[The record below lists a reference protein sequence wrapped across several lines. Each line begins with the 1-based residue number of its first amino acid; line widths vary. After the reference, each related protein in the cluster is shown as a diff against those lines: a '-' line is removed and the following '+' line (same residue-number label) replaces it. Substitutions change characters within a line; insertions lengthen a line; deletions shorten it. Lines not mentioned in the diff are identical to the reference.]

1 MDNISRRLSTED
13 TATSMYLSFD
23 AESTM
28 STACYKTLEAMSDIS
43 SLSAIDMEESV
54 NKSKT
59 GDMNSTLEARNDS
72 QTLSPLKTVKKMEM
86 PVKLH
91 TPLKALPKNILKE
104 YKALCSTPSKE
115 QLLKTVDVTRGS
127 DATRCVD
134 LGLAFLGV
142 EDEKPAYFPPPPVE
156 INEENKENALP
167 ETDEVSTLSTC
178 SSVEITATSV
188 IERKM
193 LTSVSTVGSIT
204 EEESL
209 EEVKIMKHVEEI
221 LVSADHKKLVS
232 NKSLLEDKE
241 NNDVL
246 HFNEQNLETTPK
258 VKVENMDAADIKE
271 VVNTEEFGIQNVET
285 TPKAKA
291 GNIEHMDTISEDTPV
306 IKESDDEKKAPVKK
320 SSSKPKIA
328 VLARNGR
335 RSVCEPNLQANKP
348 SRIFNSVNKRQS
360 LLPTSRK
367 STMPMDVE
375 IEIPMLMDKILKI
388 TNSPT
393 KTEKVGAKET
403 HQLITDQNKST
414 PAEKRRSIM
423 ASMKTR
429 SSLIPSAAGDK
440 RPFSFTQR
448 MSVVVKTTLNSPARK
463 IARKSSMGG
472 IMTSLQRR
480 SVIPQKVSTIENSKI
495 KKPEI
500 NARRSMLSKTTAVP
514 TISKSKHL
522 VPLEEN
528 SVKPS
533 TIPQRQSLYSSA
545 KNLER
550 AKMNS
555 IGGLTHNKPDI
566 TYTCNICKEKFRI
579 KSLLDAHKRSH
590 ESDNAT
596 PAFIKKPTPVLLH
609 SSGSSTV
616 ANSNQC
622 KYCDK
627 KFALTRA
634 LHIHLLQNCLKIPP
648 SEKRKLQ
655 YTDLNHVEKAQLPNV
670 FAHHN
675 SQSSASSTVS
685 STNATPRHALK
696 PNTLSFPKSSSES
709 LNENKDK
716 QKNASDLL
724 TVDGNNTA
732 ISGSVQKIKKVSAH
746 AGVYRTPSK
755 SVPCHLCKLTFK
767 SILDYTNHNLTTHGS
782 NKTNITE
789 DMDNE
794 IVVEENVTTN
804 N

>member
-54 NKSKT
+54 NKSKIV
-59 GDMNSTLEARNDS
+59 DMNSTLEARNDS
-72 QTLSPLKTVKKMEM
+72 QTLSPLKTVKEMEM

-91 TPLKALPKNILKE
+91 TPLKSLPKNILKE

-142 EDEKPAYFPPPPVE
+142 EDEKPAYFPPPPAE

-193 LTSVSTVGSIT
+193 LSSVSTIGSIT

-221 LVSADHKKLVS
+221 LVSADHNKLVS
-232 NKSLLEDKE
+232 NNSLLE

-246 HFNEQNLETTPK
+246 HFIEQNLETTPK
-258 VKVENMDAADIKE
+258 VKVENMEETSDIKD
-271 VVNTEEFGIQNVET
+271 VNTEEFGLHNVEI
-285 TPKAKA
+285 TPKAKD
-291 GNIEHMDTISEDTPV
+291 GNIKHMDTISEDTPV
-306 IKESDDEKKAPVKK
+306 IKEPDDEKKLPTKK
-320 SSSKPKIA
+320 STSKPKIA

-335 RSVCEPNLQANKP
+335 RSVCEPNLQTNKP
-348 SRIFNSVNKRQS
+348 SRISKSVNKRQS

-375 IEIPMLMDKILKI
+375 IEIPLLMNKILKI

-393 KTEKVGAKET
+393 KTEEVGGKGT
-403 HQLITDQNKST
+403 QQLVKDQNKST
-414 PAEKRRSIM
+414 PSEKRRSILS
-423 ASMKTR
+423 SMKTR

-480 SVIPQKVSTIENSKI
+480 SVIPQKVSTTENSKI
-495 KKPEI
+495 KKPDI
-500 NARRSMLSKTTAVP
+500 NARRSMLLKTTAIP

-528 SVKPS
+528 PVKPS
-533 TIPQRQSLYSSA
+533 TIPQRQSLYQLTKVSE
-545 KNLER
+545 KGN
-550 AKMNS
+550 KNS

-566 TYTCNICKEKFRI
+566 TYTCNVCKEKFRI

-596 PAFIKKPTPVLLH
+596 PAFIKKPTPILH
-609 SSGSSTV
+609 HSNGSSTV
-616 ANSNQC
+616 GSSNQC

-634 LHIHLLQNCLKIPP
+634 LHIHLLQNCSKIPP

-670 FAHHN
+670 FSHHN
-675 SQSSASSTVS
+675 SQSSSSSTVS
-685 STNATPRHALK
+685 STNATPRHTLK
-696 PNTLSFPKSSSES
+696 TNTLAYPKSSSES
-709 LNENKDK
+709 LNENKGK
-716 QKNASDLL
+716 QKNASNLPTD
-724 TVDGNNTA
+724 DGNNTA

-782 NKTNITE
+782 NKTNITD

-794 IVVEENVTTN
+794 IVVEDNVTTTN